1 MNANTLIQLWVEL
14 NGDSDRKG
22 NSLPNLASSR
32 QAHGRFG
39 LLPSDRK
46 IGTGCASIAQTASRA
61 ICIILHIPNEDMRA
75 PMRATLPQTTLPLT
89 VNGEIVGAIGVSS
102 AQPDWDVQI
111 AAAGAAALT
120 AQP

>member
-1 MNANTLIQLWVEL
+1 
-14 NGDSDRKG
+14 
-22 NSLPNLASSR
+22 
-32 QAHGRFG
+32 
-39 LLPSDRK
+39 
-46 IGTGCASIAQTASRA
+46 
-61 ICIILHIPNEDMRA
+61 
-75 PMRATLPQTTLPLT
+75 MRATLPQTTLPLT